1 MINVIPPGLIF
12 IVGAF
17 LVPLF
22 RGKAKSIYL
31 LLLPVI
37 SFINL
42 IYISKGTHGVINF
55 LDYQIIFCNVDKL
68 SLVFGYIF
76 HIIAFLTILYG
87 INMKNDNEYM
97 AGLFYAGCAIG
108 VTFSGDLISLFCFWE
123 MMTIGSVLLIW
134 ARKTK
139 KSIEAGF
146 RYALVHFFGGVILL
160 VGIILYSYENGSI
173 EFGYIGLNGLGSYF
187 IFFGFGV
194 NCAWPFI
201 HSWLTDSYPEATI
214 LGTVFLSAFTTK
226 TAVYVLARSFPGTE
240 ALIWIGATMAV
251 FPIFY
256 AVIENDLR
264 RVLSYSLISHVGFMV
279 VGIGI
284 GTELS
289 INGTTAYAFAHILYK
304 SLLFMTMGAVL
315 YQTGRINATDIGGL
329 YKTMPLTC
337 IFCIVGAAS
346 LSAFPLFSGF
356 VCESMVMSSVAKSH
370 MSGIMLALLI
380 ASTGGFLSVG
390 IKVPFFAFFA
400 QDSGI
405 RTKEAPLNMLIAMGI
420 AAALCIFIG
429 SFPAT
434 LYSILPF
441 PVDYV
446 PYTMSHVISQ
456 LQLLM
461 FSALAFTL
469 LYLSAIYPAEI
480 RAINIDADW
489 FYRKGANGFLW
500 LLENPLAWFGNQVKT
515 TFFVTIPQSCIW
527 FSRNPL
533 MALKMAG
540 NNIVIAIFEESLTKE
555 RLDKLRE
562 RIAEKLTDYPGDV
575 IRYSHVGTTVIWV
588 MGFLLAYLLIYIVSG
603 RMFL

>member
-1 MINVIPPGLIF
+1 MINVIPPALIF

-17 LVPLF
+17 FVPLL

-42 IYISKGTHGVINF
+42 IYIPYGTHGVINF
-55 LDYQIIFCNVDKL
+55 LDYQIIFCKIDKL

-97 AGLFYAGCAIG
+97 AGIFYAGCAIG

-123 MMTIGSVLLIW
+123 MMTVGSVLLIW
-134 ARKTK
+134 ARKTR

-173 EFGYIGLNGLGSYF
+173 KFGDIGLEGVGSYF

-201 HSWLTDSYPEATI
+201 HSWLTDAYPESTVM
-214 LGTVFLSAFTTK
+214 GTVFLSAFTTK
-226 TAVYVLARSFPGTE
+226 SAVYVLARAFPGTE

-256 AVIENDLR
+256 AIIENDLR

-315 YQTGRINATDIGGL
+315 YQTGKINATDIGGL

-356 VCESMVMSSVAKSH
+356 ICESMVVSSVAKSH
-370 MSGIMLALLI
+370 MSGILLTLLI
-380 ASTGGFLSVG
+380 ASSGGFLSAG
-390 IKVPFFAFFA
+390 IKVPFFAFFS

-405 RTKEAPLNMLIAMGI
+405 RTNEPPLNMLIAMGI
-420 AAALCIFIG
+420 TAVLCIYIG
-429 SFPAT
+429 CCPGT

-441 PVDYV
+441 PVEYVPYV
-446 PYTMSHVISQ
+446 PYTMSHVMSQ
-456 LQLLM
+456 LQLLL

-469 LYLSAIYPAEI
+469 LFLSGIYPAEI
-480 RAINIDADW
+480 RAINVDADW
-489 FYRKGANGFLW
+489 FYRKGAAGFLW
-500 LLENPLAWFGNQVKT
+500 LLNNPLAWFGNQVKT
-515 TFFVTIPQSCIW
+515 AFFETIPQSLIW
-527 FSRNPL
+527 FCKSPL
-533 MALKMAG
+533 MAINMA
-540 NNIVIAIFEESLTKE
+540 ATRMMLFTFEESFTIKKVVKI
-555 RLDKLRE
+555 RK
-562 RIAEKLTDYPGDV
+562 RIVKARNAYPGDV
-575 IRYSHVGTTVIWV
+575 IIYQYVGTTVLWV
-588 MGFLLAYLLIYIVSG
+588 MGFLLGYTLIFIY
-603 RMFL
+603 R

>member
-1 MINVIPPGLIF
+1 MINVIPPALIF
-12 IVGAF
+12 IVGSLF
-17 LVPLF
+17 VPLLK
-22 RGKAKSIYL
+22 GKVKNVYL

-42 IYISKGTHGVINF
+42 IYISNGTHGAINF
-55 LDYQIIFCNVDKL
+55 LDYQLIFCKIDRL

-87 INMKNDNEYM
+87 INMKRDNEYM
-97 AGLFYAGCAIG
+97 ASLFYAGCAIG

-134 ARKTK
+134 ARRTR

-201 HSWLTDSYPEATI
+201 HSWLTDAYPEATV
-214 LGTVFLSAFTTK
+214 LGTVFLSVFTTK
-226 TAVYVLARSFPGTE
+226 TAVYVLARAFPGAE
-240 ALIWIGATMAV
+240 PLIWIGATMAV
-251 FPIFY
+251 FPILY
-256 AVIENDLR
+256 AIIENDLR

-304 SLLFMTMGAVL
+304 SLLFMSMGAVL
-315 YQTGRINATDIGGL
+315 YQTGKINATDLGGL

-356 VCESMVMSSVAKSH
+356 VCESMVISSVAKSH
-370 MSGIMLALLI
+370 MSGILLTLLI
-380 ASTGGFLSVG
+380 ASTGGFLSAG
-390 IKVPFFAFFA
+390 IKVPYFAFFGH
-400 QDSGI
+400 DSGI

-420 AAALCIFIG
+420 AAVLCIFIG
-429 SFPAT
+429 SFPGK
-434 LYSILPF
+434 I
-441 PVDYV
+441 
-446 PYTMSHVISQ
+446 
-456 LQLLM
+456 
-461 FSALAFTL
+461 
-469 LYLSAIYPAEI
+469 
-480 RAINIDADW
+480 
-489 FYRKGANGFLW
+489 
-500 LLENPLAWFGNQVKT
+500 
-515 TFFVTIPQSCIW
+515 
-527 FSRNPL
+527 
-533 MALKMAG
+533 
-540 NNIVIAIFEESLTKE
+540 
-555 RLDKLRE
+555 
-562 RIAEKLTDYPGDV
+562 
-575 IRYSHVGTTVIWV
+575 
-588 MGFLLAYLLIYIVSG
+588 
-603 RMFL
+603 

>member
-1 MINVIPPGLIF
+1 MINVIPPALIF

-42 IYISKGTHGVINF
+42 IYISYGTHGVINF
-55 LDYQIIFCNVDKL
+55 LDYQIIFCRIDRL

-97 AGLFYAGCAIG
+97 AGIFYAGCAIG

-123 MMTIGSVLLIW
+123 MMTVGSVLLIW
-134 ARKTK
+134 ARKTR

-160 VGIILYSYENGSI
+160 VGIILYSFENGSI
-173 EFGYIGLNGLGSYF
+173 KFSYIGLEGLGSYF

-201 HSWLTDSYPEATI
+201 HSWLTDAYPESTI
-214 LGTVFLSAFTTK
+214 MGTVFLSAFTTK
-226 TAVYVLARSFPGTE
+226 SAVYVLARAFPGTE

-256 AVIENDLR
+256 AIIENDLR

-315 YQTGRINATDIGGL
+315 YQTGKINATDIGGL

-356 VCESMVMSSVAKSH
+356 ICESMVVSSVAKSH
-370 MSGIMLALLI
+370 MSGILLTLLI
-380 ASTGGFLSVG
+380 ASSGGFLSAG
-390 IKVPFFAFFA
+390 IKVPFFAFFS

-405 RTKEAPLNMLIAMGI
+405 RTNEPPLNMLIAMGI
-420 AAALCIFIG
+420 TAVLCIYIG
-429 SFPAT
+429 CCPGT

-441 PVDYV
+441 PVEYVPYV
-446 PYTMSHVISQ
+446 PYTMSHVMSQ
-456 LQLLM
+456 LQLLL

-469 LYLSAIYPAEI
+469 LFLSGIYPAEI
-480 RAINIDADW
+480 RAINVDADW
-489 FYRKGANGFLW
+489 FYRKGAAGFLW
-500 LLENPLAWFGNQVKT
+500 LLNNPLAWFGNQVKT
-515 TFFVTIPQSCIW
+515 AFFETIPQSLIW
-527 FSRNPL
+527 FCKSPL
-533 MALKMAG
+533 MAINMA
-540 NNIVIAIFEESLTKE
+540 ATRMMLFTFEESFTIKKVVKI
-555 RLDKLRE
+555 RK
-562 RIAEKLTDYPGDV
+562 RIVKARNAYPGDV
-575 IRYSHVGTTVIWV
+575 IIYQYVGTTVLWV
-588 MGFLLAYLLIYIVSG
+588 MGFLLGYTLIFIY
-603 RMFL
+603 R

>member
-1 MINVIPPGLIF
+1 MINIIPPALIF

-42 IYISKGTHGVINF
+42 IYISYGTHGGINF
-55 LDYQIIFCNVDKL
+55 LDYQIIFCRIDKL

-134 ARKTK
+134 ARKTR

-146 RYALVHFFGGVILL
+146 RYALIHFFGGVILL

-173 EFGYIGLNGLGSYF
+173 KFGDIGLDGLASYF

-201 HSWLTDSYPEATI
+201 HSWLIDSYPESTI
-214 LGTVFLSAFTTK
+214 VGTVFLSAYTTK

-240 ALIWIGATMAV
+240 ALIWIGTAMIT

-256 AVIENDLR
+256 AVIENNIR
-264 RVLSYSLISHVGFMV
+264 RVLSYSLINQVGFMV
-279 VGIGI
+279 IGIGI

-289 INGTTAYAFAHILYK
+289 LNGTAAHAFAHILYK
-304 SLLFMTMGAVL
+304 ALLFMSIGAVM
-315 YQTGRINATDIGGL
+315 YRTGKVNATDLGGL

-337 IFCIVGAAS
+337 IFCIIGAAS
-346 LSAFPLFSGF
+346 ISAFPLFSGF
-356 VCESMVMSSVAKSH
+356 VSKSMVMSAAADKH
-370 MSGIMLALLI
+370 MIVIWFAILF
-380 ASTGGFLSVG
+380 ASAGVLEHAG
-390 IKVPFFAFFA
+390 IKVPFFTFFSH
-400 QDSGI
+400 DSGI

-420 AAALCIFIG
+420 TAALCIYIG
-429 SFPAT
+429 CFPGT

-441 PVDYV
+441 PVDFH
-446 PYTMSHVISQ
+446 PYTVPHVMSQ
-456 LQLLM
+456 LQLL
-461 FSALAFTL
+461 FFAILGVTL
-469 LYLSAIYPAEI
+469 LLLSGIYPAEI
-480 RAINIDADW
+480 RAINVDADW
-489 FYRKGANGFLW
+489 LYRKGAVGFLW
-500 LLENPLAWFGNQVKT
+500 LLDNPLAWFGNQVKT
-515 TFFVTIPQSCIW
+515 TIFVTIPQSFVW
-527 FSRNPL
+527 FSKNPL
-533 MALKMAG
+533 MALKVAG
-540 NNIVIAIFEESLTKE
+540 NNIVLAIFEESFTKE
-555 RLDKLRE
+555 KVEMLRK
-562 RIAEKLTDYPGDV
+562 RILEEIADYPGDV
-575 IRYSHVGTTVIWV
+575 IRYSHVGTTVIWL
-588 MGFLLAYLLIYIVSG
+588 MGFLLGYLLIYIVWAG
-603 RMFL
+603 